1 MGAECVAMSSGSSPV
16 LRRPGLSVNWSTI
29 WDAISAVDPDR
40 TAIVWENQRIT
51 CSELEDRAARLG
63 GWLGSHGVARG
74 DRVACL
80 LPNRPEYVITLYAAM
95 KLGAVPVNLN
105 HRYGSTELQHVLAMT
120 RPKVVV
126 VAGSL
131 GERLRGATQGSVA
144 TPKSLFVQDGSASPQ
159 GDLFDDALLARRADG
174 SDRSG
179 ADRIFLLTGGTT
191 GMPRAVVYRHDV
203 VLDTQLTSAYGTL
216 GVEFPDDV
224 AGAVAIAVDG
234 SLEHPVT
241 LPITPLMHA
250 MALFSSMNTLLTG
263 GALVFLNTRRF
274 DPVLTVDTVVD
285 RRVSR
290 LIIAGD
296 AVAVPLVDELA
307 RRPDV
312 RLDSLTSVMSSGM
325 AWGDASKRV
334 LMERSGAE
342 LIDILGASEGGPFAM
357 ARSKDVT
364 DLPSRLRLLP
374 GAVLLDDSGEEVA
387 QEPGRVGLLAYKG
400 ATPDGYFEDAER
412 TAQVYREIRG
422 TRYLVP
428 GDWARWEV
436 EGVTMLGRGDAVVNS
451 GGEKVYPAEVEAA
464 IAEHPAVLDCVVFGL
479 PDERWGEIVAAAVA
493 LREGTSVT
501 VEELQAHVGAR
512 LAGYKKPRRISIGP
526 IERGA
531 TGKVRLAVLR
541 AQADAERTVE
551 SASALRR

>member
-1 MGAECVAMSSGSSPV
+1 MSSGPPPA

-29 WDAISAVDPDR
+29 WDGIAAIDPER
-40 TAIVWENQRIT
+40 TAILGQQERIT
-51 CSELEDRAARLG
+51 CSGLEDRAARLA
-63 GWLGSHGVARG
+63 GWLQRHGVVRG

-80 LPNRPEYVITLYAAM
+80 LPNRPEYVITMYAAM

-105 HRYGSTELQHVLAMT
+105 HRYGSAELQHVLALT

-126 VAGSL
+126 VVAGSL
-131 GERLRGATQGSVA
+131 DAGLREAMRGVA
-144 TPKSLFVQDGSASPQ
+144 EPPAVLLVQDGTPAQQ
-159 GDLFDDALLARRADG
+159 GDLFDDAVVAERADESG
-174 SDRSG
+174 RSG

-203 VLDTQLTSAYGTL
+203 VLDSQLTSAYGTL
-216 GVEFPDDV
+216 GVAFPLDV
-224 AGAVAIAVDG
+224 AEAVAIATDG
-234 SLEHPVT
+234 ALEHPVT

-250 MALFSSMNTLLTG
+250 MAFFSSMNTLLTG
-263 GALVFLNTRRF
+263 GSLVFTSSRRF
-274 DPVLTVDTVVD
+274 DPALTVDTVVE

-296 AVAVPLVDELA
+296 AVAVPLVEELE
-307 RRPDV
+307 RRPSL
-312 RLDSLTSVMSSGM
+312 RLDSLTSIMSSGM
-325 AWGDASKRV
+325 AWGDVTKRA

-357 ARSKDVT
+357 ARSSAVT
-364 DLPSRLRLLP
+364 DLPSRLRLLS
-374 GAVLLDDSGEEVA
+374 GAVLLDEAGAELA

-400 ATPDGYFEDAER
+400 ATPDGYFEDPAR
-412 TAQVYREIRG
+412 TAEVYRRIGGE
-422 TRYLVP
+422 RYLVP

-436 EGVTMLGRGDAVVNS
+436 DGVTMLGRGDAVVNS

-464 IAEHPAVLDCVVFGL
+464 LAAHPAVADCVVFGL

-493 LREGTSVT
+493 LREGSAVSV
-501 VEELQAHVGAR
+501 EQLQAHVGAR
-512 LAGYKKPRRISIGP
+512 LAGYKKPRHISIGP

-531 TGKVRLAVLR
+531 TGKVRLSVLR
-541 AQADAERTVE
+541 EQAAAERV
-551 SASALRR
+551 AGAALRP